1 MKPFQEDLFPLKK
14 LPVELPGEA
23 QPEVGG
29 SPQRHPVSPGLRS
42 PGPEAEVGGAR
53 RN

>member
-23 QPEVGG
+23 QTEVGG
-29 SPQRHPVSPGLRS
+29 LAARHPFL
-42 PGPEAEVGGAR
+42 GG
-53 RN
+53 